1 MKKWYLWGEKK
12 IVSGILR
19 ELQEVTYPLYVPC
32 FLMQCAF
39 ECGMDLLISRPSVV
53 GSLSF
58 GKGLS
63 LAQLF
68 YVNHLSFSKLF
79 VPRL

>member
-1 MKKWYLWGEKK
+1 M
-12 IVSGILR
+12 SGILR

-32 FLMQCAF
+32 FLMQCAL
-39 ECGMDLLISRPSVV
+39 ECGMDLLISPPSVV

-58 GKGLS
+58 GKRLS

-68 YVNHLSFSKLF
+68 YENHLSFSKLF
-79 VPRL
+79 VPGL